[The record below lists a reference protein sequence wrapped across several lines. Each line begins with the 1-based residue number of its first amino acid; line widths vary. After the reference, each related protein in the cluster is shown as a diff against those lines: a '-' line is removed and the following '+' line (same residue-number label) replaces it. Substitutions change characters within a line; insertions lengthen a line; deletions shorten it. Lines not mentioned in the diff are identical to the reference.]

1 MRVWTARSLGL
12 LDTQHLGEVLTM
24 EKGSRKRGMFS
35 VERTGTEVPGTL
47 SSIGHTTCRSTNKQ
61 NEHQRQRHKQ
71 KGLHRTQRTTQTWPE
86 EADRGLNLSAK
97 LSLEAEPSKFLLA
110 LGLPVS
116 GSHKWP
122 VNIRIRSGEL
132 YVKVF
137 KTIDRGVV
145 IYYPLRQSLKL
156 HGTGPVHVAD

>member
-1 MRVWTARSLGL
+1 MRTENGHYDWHSWGGRSGYELSGEGLDSSQSRSVGYPTLGWSP
-12 LDTQHLGEVLTM
+12 DNGERIKK
-24 EKGSRKRGMFS
+24 KGHVS

-47 SSIGHTTCRSTNKQ
+47 SSIGHTTCRITNKK
-61 NEHQRQRHKQ
+61 NKHQRQRNNQ
-71 KGLHRTQRTTQTWPE
+71 KGSHRTQRTTQTWPE

-137 KTIDRGVV
+137 KT
-145 IYYPLRQSLKL
+145 
-156 HGTGPVHVAD
+156 